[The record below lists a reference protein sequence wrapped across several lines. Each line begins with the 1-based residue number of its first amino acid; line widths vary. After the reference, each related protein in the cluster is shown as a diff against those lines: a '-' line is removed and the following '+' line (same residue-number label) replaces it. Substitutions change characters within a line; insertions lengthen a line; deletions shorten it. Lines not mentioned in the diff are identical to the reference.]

1 MNAERRTA
9 LDRIVALS
17 REMLDA
23 ANRQEWDELVMLEA
37 RRQPLVHEFF
47 GSAVAADEAAAVAA
61 GIQEILE
68 LDKATMARAEEG
80 RKEAGAVLAQ
90 LATGRRAQQAYG
102 ENQR

>member
-1 MNAERRTA
+1 MNTDRRAA
-9 LDRIVALS
+9 LDQIVALS
-17 REMLDA
+17 REMLNA

-47 GSAVAADEAAAVAA
+47 GSAVTDDEAAVVAA
-61 GIQEILE
+61 GIREILE

-90 LATGRRAQQAYG
+90 LATGRRAKQAYG